1 MTTRDASAA
10 ALSPGITV
18 GELLEACPAL
28 MEVLEDFGIKLD
40 PWTMIALNATVQ
52 EIAEYSA
59 IRRPDELREALRAR
73 MEREAP

>member
-40 PWTMIALNATVQ
+40 PWTMIALNSTVQ